1 MRSWKHRLVRE
12 RGESWELRQ
21 RYQPRR
27 LDCKKIKEDE
37 ARKML
42 ELKLTREALGISLQE
57 SWQLE
62 QLWPLN

>member
-21 RYQPRR
+21 YQPRR
-27 LDCKKIKEDE
+27 LDCEKIKEDE

-42 ELKLTREALGISLQE
+42 EPKLTREALGISLQE

-62 QLWPLN
+62 QLWPLS